1 MKISPWAV
9 SVPIV
14 LLIVAAFATLP
25 STEKQAPSN
34 VGPAAKACGDRLV
47 EESDIYGATVLQIF
61 TDESDGSLGF
71 WFRVEDRDGSSD
83 DHAFCVWKGGA
94 ITHLTAR
101 DIIRIREQSHFSN

>member
-9 SVPIV
+9 SVPII
-14 LLIVAAFATLP
+14 LLIVAAFATFP
-25 STEKQAPSN
+25 SPEQHTPSN

-71 WFRVEDRDGSSD
+71 WFSVEDQDGSSD
-83 DHAFCVWKGGA
+83 DHAFCVWKAGS

-101 DIIRIREQSHFSN
+101 DIIRIREKGHFSD